1 MIMHGRTIYIYNLH
15 LISTNCVKYLYKM
28 GGDDIVV
35 EEKVGLSFWKGNK
48 RHTKE
53 QNMRERERE
62 RERGEEKR
70 R

>member
-1 MIMHGRTIYIYNLH
+1 
-15 LISTNCVKYLYKM
+15 M

>member
-1 MIMHGRTIYIYNLH
+1 
-15 LISTNCVKYLYKM
+15 M

-62 RERGEEKR
+62 REREEKR
-70 R
+70 REGERRKEGRREQS